1 MILGVFPSESPFR
14 VDQVMPA
21 PWLLGGLFL
30 IQLLLAA
37 GVSWSARARNR
48 ISWWMSIGMLLM
60 SIAVF
65 FTLASWGTSD
75 ITKLNFYFDPA
86 RASGPSLQD
95 LLPSEPVWWLLGP
108 WISHLPYRMA
118 SVHGL
123 LVAAYASVA
132 IVLARSWRQQAWAG
146 WWALLLISSPMLRGF
161 FQNAHSRQA
170 LASLLAVPLLLW
182 SLRVIRW
189 HPRFILGAAGLA
201 LGTHLSAAPTL
212 LLALM
217 PACPA
222 IIFGL
227 RHYKRLVLVLGSLAA
242 CLAFLLWSPLM
253 AKLQAYAGFG
263 FFSTYLIKPQVL
275 RNELL
280 IVGSIV
286 VLWLR
291 QRFSWQELW
300 SQREGF
306 ALITYLFLFV
316 GLQGSLI
323 WQWFPQLTFRFGDTV
338 GCFLLISFIA
348 WLHRRNALIFLLPL
362 LALNLVVWTD
372 RVLWPEGLDCGRDDD
387 FLCVPDRWPW
397 SIRYPV
403 R

>member
-1 MILGVFPSESPFR
+1 MIMGVFPSESPFR
-14 VDQVMPA
+14 VDQVMAA

-30 IQLLLAA
+30 IQLLLAVA
-37 GVSWSARARNR
+37 VSWSARARNR
-48 ISWWMSIGMLLM
+48 RFWWMSISVLLM

-65 FTLASWGTSD
+65 FTLACWGTSD

-86 RASGPSLQD
+86 RASGPSLQE

-108 WISHLPYRMA
+108 WIIHLPYRMA
-118 SVHGL
+118 AVHGI
-123 LVAAYASVA
+123 LVAGYAWVTM
-132 IVLARSWRQQAWAG
+132 VLARSWRQQAWAG
-146 WWALLLISSPMLRGF
+146 WWALLLVSSPMLRGF

-170 LASLLAVPLLLW
+170 LASLLAVPLLFW
-182 SLRVIRW
+182 SLRLIRW
-189 HPRFILGAAGLA
+189 KPGLILGAAGLA
-201 LGTHLSAAPTL
+201 LGMHVSAAPTL

-217 PACPA
+217 PACPN
-222 IIFGL
+222 IISGL
-227 RHYKRLVLVLGSLAA
+227 RQHKRLVFVVGLLAAGLVL
-242 CLAFLLWSPLM
+242 LLSPALI
-253 AKLQAYAGFG
+253 AKLQGYAGFG

-275 RNELL
+275 RNEFL

-286 VLWLR
+286 LVWLR
-291 QRFSWQELW
+291 QRFSWQEFW
-300 SQREGF
+300 GQREGL
-306 ALITYLFLFV
+306 ALMTYLLVFI

-323 WQWFPQLTFRFGDTV
+323 WEWFPQLTFRFGDTV
-338 GCFLLISFIA
+338 GCFLLLSFLA

-362 LALNLVVWTD
+362 LALNLLVWMD

-397 SIRYPV
+397 LIHYPT

>member
-14 VDQVMPA
+14 VDQVMAA

-37 GVSWSARARNR
+37 AVSWSARARNR
-48 ISWWMSIGMLLM
+48 RFWWMSISVLLM

-65 FTLASWGTSD
+65 FALACWGTSD

-86 RASGPSLQD
+86 RASGPSLQE
-95 LLPSEPVWWLLGP
+95 LLPSEPVWWLLAP
-108 WISHLPYRMA
+108 WIIHLPYRMA
-118 SVHGL
+118 AVHGI

-132 IVLARSWRQQAWAG
+132 VVLARCWRQQAWAG
-146 WWALLLISSPMLRGF
+146 WWALLLVSSPMLRGF

-182 SLRVIRW
+182 SLRLIRW
-189 HPRFILGAAGLA
+189 KPGLILGAAGLA
-201 LGTHLSAAPTL
+201 LGVHLSAAPTL

-217 PACPA
+217 PAFPD
-222 IIFGL
+222 IISVL
-227 RHYKRLVLVLGSLAA
+227 RQHKRLAIVVGLLSAGLALV
-242 CLAFLLWSPLM
+242 LWSPLM
-253 AKLQAYAGFG
+253 AKLQGYAGFG

-280 IVGSIV
+280 IVGTA
-286 VLWLR
+286 VLVWLR
-291 QRFSWQELW
+291 QRFSWHEFW
-300 SQREGF
+300 GQREGL
-306 ALITYLFLFV
+306 ALMTYFLVFV
-316 GLQGSLI
+316 GLQGSLT
-323 WQWFPQLTFRFGDTV
+323 WEWFPQLTFRFGDTV
-338 GCFLLISFIA
+338 GCFLLLSFLA

-362 LALNLVVWTD
+362 LALNLLVWTD

-397 SIRYPV
+397 LIHFPTR
-403 R
+403 

>member
-14 VDQVMPA
+14 VDQVMAA

-37 GVSWSARARNR
+37 GVSWSVRARNR
-48 ISWWMSIGMLLM
+48 RFWWMSISVLLM

-65 FTLASWGTSD
+65 FALACWGTSD
-75 ITKLNFYFDPA
+75 ITKLNFYFDSA
-86 RASGPSLQD
+86 RASGPLLQE
-95 LLPSEPVWWLLGP
+95 LLPSEPVWWLLAP
-108 WISHLPYRMA
+108 WIIHLPYRMA
-118 SVHGL
+118 AVHGI

-132 IVLARSWRQQAWAG
+132 VFLARSWRKQVWAG
-146 WWALLLISSPMLRGF
+146 WWALLLVSSPMLRGF

-182 SLRVIRW
+182 SLRLIRW
-189 HPRFILGAAGLA
+189 KPGLILGAAGLA
-201 LGTHLSAAPTL
+201 LGMHVSAAPTL

-217 PACPA
+217 PACPN
-222 IIFGL
+222 IISGL
-227 RHYKRLVLVLGSLAA
+227 RQHKRLVIVVGLLAAGLVL
-242 CLAFLLWSPLM
+242 LLWPALI
-253 AKLQAYAGFG
+253 AKLQGYADFG

-275 RNELL
+275 RDECL

-286 VLWLR
+286 LVWLR
-291 QRFSWQELW
+291 QRFSWQEFW
-300 SQREGF
+300 GQREGL
-306 ALITYLFLFV
+306 ALMTYLLVFI

-323 WQWFPQLTFRFGDTV
+323 WEWFPQLTFRFGDTV
-338 GCFLLISFIA
+338 GCFLLLSFLA

-362 LALNLVVWTD
+362 LALNLLVWMD

-397 SIRYPV
+397 LIHYPT

>member
-14 VDQVMPA
+14 VDQVMAA

-37 GVSWSARARNR
+37 AVSWSARGCNR
-48 ISWWMSIGMLLM
+48 RFWWMSISVLLM

-65 FTLASWGTSD
+65 FTLACWGTSD

-86 RASGPSLQD
+86 RASGPSLQE
-95 LLPSEPVWWLLGP
+95 LLPSEPAWWLLAP
-108 WISHLPYRMA
+108 WIIHLPYRMA
-118 SVHGL
+118 AVHGL

-132 IVLARSWRQQAWAG
+132 VFLARSWRQPAWAG
-146 WWALLLISSPMLRGF
+146 WWALLLVSSPMLRGF

-170 LASLLAVPLLLW
+170 LASFLAVPLLLW

-189 HPRFILGAAGLA
+189 KPGLILGSAGLA
-201 LGTHLSAAPTL
+201 LGMHLSAAPTL

-217 PACPA
+217 PACPD
-222 IIFGL
+222 IISGQ
-227 RHYKRLVLVLGSLAA
+227 RQHKRLVFVVGLLAA
-242 CLAFLLWSPLM
+242 GLILLLWPALI
-253 AKLQAYAGFG
+253 AKLQGYAGFG

-275 RNELL
+275 RNECL

-286 VLWLR
+286 LVWLR
-291 QRFSWQELW
+291 QRFSWQEFW
-300 SQREGF
+300 GQREGL
-306 ALITYLFLFV
+306 ALMTYFLVFI

-323 WQWFPQLTFRFGDTV
+323 WEWFPQLTFRFGDTV
-338 GCFLLISFIA
+338 GCFLLLSFFA
-348 WLHRRNALIFLLPL
+348 WLHRRNALMLLLPI
-362 LALNLVVWTD
+362 LALNLWVWTD

-397 SIRYPV
+397 LIHYP
-403 R
+403 RR

>member
-14 VDQVMPA
+14 VDPVMAA

-48 ISWWMSIGMLLM
+48 ISWWMSIGVLLM

-65 FTLASWGTSD
+65 FTLACWGTSD

-86 RASGPSLQD
+86 RARGPSLQD

-146 WWALLLISSPMLRGF
+146 WWALLLMSSPMLRGF

-222 IIFGL
+222 IISGL
-227 RHYKRLVLVLGSLAA
+227 HHYKRVVLVLGSLAA

-275 RNELL
+275 CNELL
-280 IVGSIV
+280 IVGTIV
-286 VLWLR
+286 VVWLR
-291 QRFSWQELW
+291 QRISWQELW

-323 WQWFPQLTFRFGDTV
+323 WKWFPQFTFRFGT
-338 GCFLLISFIA
+338 
-348 WLHRRNALIFLLPL
+348 R
-362 LALNLVVWTD
+362 LAAF
-372 RVLWPEGLDCGRDDD
+372 C
-387 FLCVPDRWPW
+387 
-397 SIRYPV
+397 
-403 R
+403 

>member
-14 VDQVMPA
+14 VDQVMAA

-30 IQLLLAA
+30 VQLLLAA
-37 GVSWSARARNR
+37 AVSWSARARNR
-48 ISWWMSIGMLLM
+48 ISWSMLINVLLM

-65 FTLASWGTSD
+65 FTLACWGTSD
-75 ITKLNFYFDPA
+75 ITKLNFYFDPS
-86 RASGPSLQD
+86 RASGPSLQE
-95 LLPSEPVWWLLGP
+95 LLPSEPAWWLLAP

-118 SVHGL
+118 AVHGL
-123 LVAAYASVA
+123 LVAAYASV
-132 IVLARSWRQQAWAG
+132 VVCLARSWRQPAWAG
-146 WWALLLISSPMLRGF
+146 WWALLLVSSPMLRGF

-189 HPRFILGAAGLA
+189 KPGLILGAAGLA
-201 LGTHLSAAPTL
+201 LGMHVSAAPTL

-217 PACPA
+217 PACPN
-222 IIFGL
+222 IISGL
-227 RHYKRLVLVLGSLAA
+227 RQHKRLVFVVGLLAAGLVL
-242 CLAFLLWSPLM
+242 LLGPALI
-253 AKLQAYAGFG
+253 AKLQGYAGFG

-275 RNELL
+275 RNECL

-286 VLWLR
+286 LVWLR
-291 QRFSWQELW
+291 QRFSWQEFW
-300 SQREGF
+300 GQREGL
-306 ALITYLFLFV
+306 ALMTYLLVFI

-323 WQWFPQLTFRFGDTV
+323 WEWFPQLTFRVGDTV
-338 GCFLLISFIA
+338 GCFLLLSFIA
-348 WLHRRNALIFLLPL
+348 WLHRRNALTFLLPL
-362 LALNLVVWTD
+362 LALNLLVWMD

-397 SIRYPV
+397 LIHYPT

>member
-14 VDQVMPA
+14 VDQVMAA

-37 GVSWSARARNR
+37 AVSWSARARNR
-48 ISWWMSIGMLLM
+48 RFWWMSISVLLM

-65 FTLASWGTSD
+65 FALACWGTSD

-86 RASGPSLQD
+86 RATGPSLQE
-95 LLPSEPVWWLLGP
+95 LLPSEPVWWLLAP
-108 WISHLPYRMA
+108 WIIHLPYRMA
-118 SVHGL
+118 AVHGI
-123 LVAAYASVA
+123 LVAAYVSVA
-132 IVLARSWRQQAWAG
+132 VFLARSWRQQAWAG
-146 WWALLLISSPMLRGF
+146 WWALLLVSSPMLRGF

-182 SLRVIRW
+182 SLRLIRW
-189 HPRFILGAAGLA
+189 KPGLILGAAGLA
-201 LGTHLSAAPTL
+201 LGMHVSAAPTL

-217 PACPA
+217 PACPN
-222 IIFGL
+222 IISGL
-227 RHYKRLVLVLGSLAA
+227 RQHKR
-242 CLAFLLWSPLM
+242 LAFLVGLLAAGLVLLLWPALI
-253 AKLQAYAGFG
+253 AKLQGYAGFG

-275 RNELL
+275 RNECL

-286 VLWLR
+286 LVWLR
-291 QRFSWQELW
+291 QRFSWQEFW
-300 SQREGF
+300 GQREGL
-306 ALITYLFLFV
+306 ALMTYLLVFI

-323 WQWFPQLTFRFGDTV
+323 WEWFPQLTFRFGDTV
-338 GCFLLISFIA
+338 GCFLLLSFLA

-362 LALNLVVWTD
+362 LALNLLVWMD

-397 SIRYPV
+397 LIHYPT